1 MSTITLNLFY
11 FNIDNRYAGILF
23 GITNTMGTIPGM
35 LSPIVVGAL
44 TPNVSSEK
52 QKNIYW

>member
-44 TPNVSSEK
+44 TPNVGSEK
-52 QKNIYW
+52 QKNIY

>member
-1 MSTITLNLFY
+1 
-11 FNIDNRYAGILF
+11 
-23 GITNTMGTIPGM
+23 MGTIPGM